1 MSDYEK
7 PWQLVGWDT
16 FESEAYPVSRHT
28 TEQECRAAAR
38 AFLRELEIQQPSEQ
52 SGGQDGIQ
60 DRVFIVGPTGEHY
73 RYEQTLDA

>member
-1 MSDYEK
+1 MEDVDM

-16 FESEAYPVSRHT
+16 FESEAYPVSRHA

-38 AFLRELEIQQPSEQ
+38 EFLRTLEIHQPSEQ

-60 DRVFIVGPTGEHY
+60 DRVFILGPTGEHY
-73 RYEQTLDA
+73 RYEQALDA